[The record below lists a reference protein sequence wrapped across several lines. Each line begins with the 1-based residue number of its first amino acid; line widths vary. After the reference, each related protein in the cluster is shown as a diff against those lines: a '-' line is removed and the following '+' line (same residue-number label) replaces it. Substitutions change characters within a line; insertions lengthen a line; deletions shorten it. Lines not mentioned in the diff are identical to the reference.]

1 MIDCLFDN
9 MLAASTSEEEESAD
23 NIDQQLGR
31 YMREAVIDMKKSC
44 PLDWWQKNSSRF
56 KKL

>member
-1 MIDCLFDN
+1 

-31 YMREAVIDMKKSC
+31 YMSGGC
-44 PLDWWQKNSSRF
+44 Y
-56 KKL
+56 